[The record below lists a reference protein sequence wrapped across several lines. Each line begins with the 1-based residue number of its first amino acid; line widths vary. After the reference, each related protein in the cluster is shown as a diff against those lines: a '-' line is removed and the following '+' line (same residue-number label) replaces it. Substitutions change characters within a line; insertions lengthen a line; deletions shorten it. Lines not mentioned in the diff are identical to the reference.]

1 MKQSEERTA
10 RNGVDPPSSDAEMR
24 QHRLEVA
31 KILARS
37 SLNECNGS
45 TYPFF
50 YFMEIKKQYLVAARD
65 QFKQAQHSLTMAAR
79 ALQMSNLECDDTLKE
94 VKENIG
100 DLALTVEVIND
111 HIGE

>member
-1 MKQSEERTA
+1 MGQ
-10 RNGVDPPSSDAEMR
+10 D
-24 QHRLEVA
+24 
-31 KILARS
+31 I
-37 SLNECNGS
+37 SLNRTLKTAAPKALADLTG
-45 TYPFF
+45 YPFF